1 MTPIFDAGACGSV
14 VPMRSCRGLIVHC
27 WYKKRQG
34 IGWSGIYDEL
44 VLLFDTCDGFKA
56 VAVVVVSQ

>member
-1 MTPIFDAGACGSV
+1 MQLQGFDCSSSV
-14 VPMRSCRGLIVHC
+14 
-27 WYKKRQG
+27 KKRQG

-56 VAVVVVSQ
+56 VSVVVVSQ